1 MSNIGNFI
9 PPGPLKTPV
18 LFLVFNRPYV
28 TEKVFESIRRVQPA
42 RFYVAADGPRLN
54 IPGEVEKCKRVRG
67 IASAVDWDCDMHT
80 LFRDKNLGCRVA
92 VSSAINWF
100 FEHESEGIILEDDC
114 LPSLS
119 FYWFCEELLDRYR
132 DDSRIMQICGSNFS
146 HSRNRNQC
154 SYYFSKY
161 GPIWGWA
168 SWRRAWEYYDVEM
181 KLWPEVKKKKILNNF
196 CDSKKERKYREN
208 IYDRVFSGLI
218 NTWDYQWG
226 FAKLINSGLS
236 IIPVINMIS
245 NIGFAGDGTHIINDN
260 SPFASMKALDVDFPL
275 QHPQMICRNRLADQE
290 FINNFV
296 LSSPLRNME
305 QKIASI
311 FKKFVRI
318 L

>member
-1 MSNIGNFI
+1 
-9 PPGPLKTPV
+9 
-18 LFLVFNRPYV
+18 
-28 TEKVFESIRRVQPA
+28 
-42 RFYVAADGPRLN
+42 
-54 IPGEVEKCKRVRG
+54 
-67 IASAVDWDCDMHT
+67 
-80 LFRDKNLGCRVA
+80 
-92 VSSAINWF
+92 
-100 FEHESEGIILEDDC
+100 
-114 LPSLS
+114 
-119 FYWFCEELLDRYR
+119 
-132 DDSRIMQICGSNFS
+132 
-146 HSRNRNQC
+146 
-154 SYYFSKY
+154 
-161 GPIWGWA
+161 
-168 SWRRAWEYYDVEM
+168 M